1 MFVVSIRQV
10 SVRFNFKVVK
20 GWGLYPF
27 RFHVLLSHREL
38 TRRCFFL
45 LHRALTYTYW
55 LSDYGKEYR
64 ERALGR
70 LFQPLKYLVLYR
82 TQKKFKNMLW
92 SHGMGR
98 HTEQEI
104 FEIAEKDLVAVSE
117 ILGPKKFLF
126 GDKPCLADASL
137 FAFIV
142 GSAWEHPKSPFV
154 EFIKSKAQN
163 LQEHALRMKETYY
176 PDWDEMRAE
185 KAKSCLPYLI
195 SGFSGAVHN

>member
-27 RFHVLLSHREL
+27 RFHVLLSHKEL

-82 TQKKFKNMLW
+82 TQKNFKNMLW
-92 SHGMGR
+92 PHGMGR

-104 FEIAEKDLVAVSE
+104 YEIAEKDLVAVSE

-137 FAFIV
+137 FVLIV
-142 GSAWEHPKSPFV
+142 GSAWEHPKSPVV
-154 EFIKSKAQN
+154 ELIKCKAQN
-163 LQEHALRMKETYY
+163 LQKRALRIKETYY
-176 PDWDEMRAE
+176 LDWNEMRAE
-185 KAKSCLPYLI
+185 KAKSCLSHLT
-195 SGFSGAVHN
+195 SDFSGAGHN

>member
-1 MFVVSIRQV
+1 
-10 SVRFNFKVVK
+10 
-20 GWGLYPF
+20 
-27 RFHVLLSHREL
+27 
-38 TRRCFFL
+38 
-45 LHRALTYTYW
+45 
-55 LSDYGKEYR
+55 
-64 ERALGR
+64 
-70 LFQPLKYLVLYR
+70 
-82 TQKKFKNMLW
+82 MLW

-104 FEIAEKDLVAVSE
+104 YEIAEKDLVAVSE

-163 LQEHALRMKETYY
+163 LQEHALRMKEMYY

-195 SGFSGAVHN
+195 SGFSGAVHY

>member
-1 MFVVSIRQV
+1 M
-10 SVRFNFKVVK
+10 
-20 GWGLYPF
+20 
-27 RFHVLLSHREL
+27 
-38 TRRCFFL
+38 
-45 LHRALTYTYW
+45 HRALTYTCW

-92 SHGMGR
+92 YHGMGR

-176 PDWDEMRAE
+176 PDGDEMRAE